1 MGKIYTGKYTQ
12 GHTVMHAL
20 RAGGLRPKRY
30 RCLEIF
36 LKSLEGKGG
45 SLRIYKDGE
54 DMREYPAGDVRYTLH
69 RIPLENDSEYKLE
82 LLDCEVSIAYLSE
95 SEDMMDTGVRF
106 LEYVTDEMRQNKAGC
121 GEGGLECTSLPE
133 GTGNWTEIQDLG
145 AWYDTPN
152 REQYHFN
159 AYKNWINDPNGLC
172 YYKGYYHLY
181 YQANPH
187 SQEWDVMYW
196 GHAASKDLLHW
207 VHLPYTLQPQEE
219 ILAQKELRGGAFSGS
234 AVALEDEIVFYL
246 TRHIGTAEETKENT
260 RQYQTMVRSKDG
272 IHFGE
277 EVKVVERLDDTFS
290 FNNFR
295 DPKAYWLDGRWQMV
309 IGTKVNGI
317 PSLVRYSSADMEKW
331 DYAGVLVEERTEG
344 VYTFECPDF
353 FALDGRFVAAGSW
366 VMYRDA
372 QQRYQPTYWYI
383 GDYQDGSFIPESK
396 GTYDFGSNFY
406 AVQSF
411 EHDGRRIAIGWTA
424 DFYQEHVP
432 EANGSCGAMTIP
444 RELSVRN
451 GRLYQKPAEEI
462 YRLRGE
468 KICDAAAQNLAFEKV
483 EGNCYYARIDLT
495 EDTDFRLL
503 LGRSEAGEI
512 QLEREGVQVRIRT
525 KGVRSE
531 NVQFVTE
538 VEQLQK
544 AEIFVDRRLIE
555 VYLND
560 GEAVGTKL
568 FYQDNRDGVFQ
579 AEFGE
584 AAKVGRV
591 CLWKM
596 DGIWRK

>member
-1 MGKIYTGKYTQ
+1 M
-12 GHTVMHAL
+12 
-20 RAGGLRPKRY
+20 
-30 RCLEIF
+30 
-36 LKSLEGKGG
+36 
-45 SLRIYKDGE
+45 
-54 DMREYPAGDVRYTLH
+54 
-69 RIPLENDSEYKLE
+69 
-82 LLDCEVSIAYLSE
+82 
-95 SEDMMDTGVRF
+95 
-106 LEYVTDEMRQNKAGC
+106 
-121 GEGGLECTSLPE
+121 
-133 GTGNWTEIQDLG
+133 
-145 AWYDTPN
+145 
-152 REQYHFN
+152 
-159 AYKNWINDPNGLC
+159 
-172 YYKGYYHLY
+172 
-181 YQANPH
+181 
-187 SQEWDVMYW
+187 
-196 GHAASKDLLHW
+196 
-207 VHLPYTLQPQEE
+207 
-219 ILAQKELRGGAFSGS
+219 
-234 AVALEDEIVFYL
+234 
-246 TRHIGTAEETKENT
+246 
-260 RQYQTMVRSKDG
+260 
-272 IHFGE
+272 
-277 EVKVVERLDDTFS
+277 
-290 FNNFR
+290 
-295 DPKAYWLDGRWQMV
+295 
-309 IGTKVNGI
+309 
-317 PSLVRYSSADMEKW
+317 
-331 DYAGVLVEERTEG
+331 
-344 VYTFECPDF
+344 
-353 FALDGRFVAAGSW
+353 
-366 VMYRDA
+366 
-372 QQRYQPTYWYI
+372 
-383 GDYQDGSFIPESK
+383 
-396 GTYDFGSNFY
+396 
-406 AVQSF
+406 
-411 EHDGRRIAIGWTA
+411 
-424 DFYQEHVP
+424 P